1 MLVVNLF
8 GAPCAGKST
17 AAAYIFSMLKMKG
30 VNAELITEYAKDK
43 VYEENHEVF
52 KRDNHIYLLG
62 KQFYKMNRCR
72 DKVDVLVTDSPLPLQ
87 IMYNKSEILGE
98 DFNKVVMN
106 CFNSFNNISFLL
118 KRVHEYKTDGRIHT
132 EEESDAIYESLK
144 DLCSTFECSE
154 IDGNMTSYNRI
165 IDKVEYELGICNMN
179 MVMLSSN

>member
-1 MLVVNLF
+1 MIVVNLF

-17 AAAYIFSMLKMKG
+17 AAAYIFSMLKMSG

-52 KRDNHIYLLG
+52 KRDNQIYLLG

-98 DFNKVVMN
+98 DFNRVVMS
-106 CFNSFNNISFLL
+106 CFNSFNNMSFLL

-132 EEESDAIYESLK
+132 EEESDAIYRSLK
-144 DLCSTFECSE
+144 DLCSTFDCSE
-154 IDGNMTSYNRI
+154 VDGNIISYDKI
-165 IDKVEYELGICNMN
+165 INAVKDELSGC
-179 MVMLSSN
+179 